1 MRLNRSRSV
10 PAARCFAT
18 SNARRFVAN
27 TVAHE
32 REWISSARALNLR
45 PHVSHGAS
53 ADGPTSAPSGTL
65 APRMSGGSSVDRCPI
80 LSETCAGLVDNEGR
94 DAPNAERSA
103 PSRRGAY
110 PPNAFSFS
118 FSFAAVFGV
127 LRLGVAS
134 RRVETVDAAFVAIEW
149 VAFFRS
155 DAGIKPVRVV
165 LG

>member
-1 MRLNRSRSV
+1 M
-10 PAARCFAT
+10 
-18 SNARRFVAN
+18 AN

-53 ADGPTSAPSGTL
+53 AEGPTSAPSGTL
-65 APRMSGGSSVDRCPI
+65 APRMSGGSSVDRYPMPP
-80 LSETCAGLVDNEGR
+80 ETRAGGLVDNEER
-94 DAPNAERSA
+94 RAPNAVFA
-103 PSRRGAY
+103 PSRRGVY

-118 FSFAAVFGV
+118 FSFSFSFAAVFAA
-127 LRLGVAS
+127 RLGARVS
-134 RRVETVDAAFVAIEW
+134 RRVETVDAAFVETEW

-155 DAGIKPVRVV
+155 DASIKPVRVV